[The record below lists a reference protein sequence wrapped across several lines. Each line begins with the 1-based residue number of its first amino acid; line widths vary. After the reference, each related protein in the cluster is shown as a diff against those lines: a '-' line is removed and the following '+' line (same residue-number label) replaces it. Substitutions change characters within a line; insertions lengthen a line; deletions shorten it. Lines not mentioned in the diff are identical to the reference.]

1 MLVVSELNYQIIK
14 PVLSEGKHF
23 DLSLES
29 TLEDLPLYDFQVS
42 SECLG
47 IEVAQL
53 FEKYPLVPGV
63 IIVEPGKDHQTTLLG
78 MISRRQFLE
87 FLIRPHGFKLFL
99 HEPLRVLYSY
109 ARTKTLI
116 LPAETLILTAAQ
128 KVLRRS
134 IELASDPLVV
144 VHSSGSNLPNS
155 SDIYYQLLDVHELN
169 RAYWQ
174 IRGIETQVRYERS
187 QTQMIQS
194 EKMASLGRLV
204 DGVAHEILDPVG
216 FIWGNLSHLTDYH
229 KDLMKLLAAYE
240 NHYSNSDYPEIQEI
254 KEEIEFNFLNQDIH
268 QVIESIKSGAERL
281 KKLSTS
287 LQNFCH
293 VDEVHP
299 KPADIN
305 SCIDSI
311 ILLLKS
317 RISSDILIVKNY
329 GKLPP
334 VYCYLGQLNQVFM
347 NILTNAI
354 DGLLSQ
360 AVTQNWE
367 RDFGSSYSKP
377 SQMQRLQKQ
386 PKIEI
391 TTTIQCSDL
400 ICDCPSQQRHWIL
413 IRIADNGPGMSSK
426 KRSKILDS
434 FSIHKRAEKE
444 TSLSLSYYIITAKHG
459 GQFNLRSQLGVG
471 TEFEILLPLDPN
483 LT

>member
-1 MLVVSELNYQIIK
+1 MLVVSEFNPQTIE
-14 PVLSEGKHF
+14 PVLSEGKSF
-23 DLSLES
+23 DLSLAS

-42 SECLG
+42 AECLG

-63 IIVEPGKDHQTTLLG
+63 VIVEQAKDHKTTLLG

-116 LPAETLILTAAQ
+116 LPAETLILAAAQ

-134 IELASDPLVV
+134 LELASDPLVV
-144 VHSSGSNLPNS
+144 VNYVGSNSPSS
-155 SDIYYQLLDVHELN
+155 SDISYQLLDVHELN

-174 IRGIETQVRYERS
+174 IRGIETQVRYERT

-229 KDLMKLLAAYE
+229 QDLMKLLAAYE
-240 NHYSNSDYPEIQEI
+240 CYCADAEISEVQEI
-254 KEEIEFNFLNQDIH
+254 KEEIEFDFLTQDIH
-268 QVIESIKSGAERL
+268 QVINSIKSGAERL

-293 VDEVHP
+293 VDEIYP

-311 ILLLKS
+311 LLLLKS
-317 RISSDILIVKNY
+317 RVSSDISILKKY

-334 VYCYLGQLNQVFM
+334 VYCYRGQLNQVLM

-360 AVTQNWE
+360 AATQNWE
-367 RDFGSSYSKP
+367 KDFGSFSSQQP
-377 SQMQRLQKQ
+377 QMQRLQKQ
-386 PKIEI
+386 PQIEI
-391 TTTIQCSDL
+391 TTTIQCSD
-400 ICDCPSQQRHWIL
+400 IVCHCPGKQSHWIS
-413 IRIADNGPGMSSK
+413 IRIADNGPGMSAQ

-459 GQFNLRSQLGVG
+459 GQFNLQSQLGVG

-483 LT
+483 PT

>member
-1 MLVVSELNYQIIK
+1 MISKINSPTIV

-63 IIVEPGKDHQTTLLG
+63 LIVEQIEQQQQSLLG

-87 FLIRPHGFKLFL
+87 FLIRPYGMELFL
-99 HEPLRVLYSY
+99 DQPLRVLYSY
-109 ARTKTLI
+109 ARTNTIILSADTLI
-116 LPAETLILTAAQ
+116 LVAAQ
-128 KVLRRS
+128 KALRRS
-134 IELASDPLVV
+134 TELASEPLVV
-144 VHSSGSNLPNS
+144 INS
-155 SDIYYQLLDVHELN
+155 SSANSFDQSDVSYRLLDVHELN
-169 RAYWQ
+169 IAYWQ
-174 IRGIETQVRYERS
+174 IRGIETQVRYERT

-229 KDLMKLLAAYE
+229 QDLIKLLAAYE
-240 NHYSNSDYPEIQEI
+240 HHCVDCEQSEIQDI
-254 KEEIEFNFLNQDIH
+254 KAEIEFDFLSQDIH

-293 VDEVHP
+293 VDDVYP

-305 SCIDSI
+305 GCIESI
-311 ILLLKS
+311 LLLLKS
-317 RISSDILIVKNY
+317 RITSDILISKQY

-334 VYCYLGQLNQVFM
+334 VYCYPGQFNQVLM

-354 DGLLSQ
+354 DALLNQ
-360 AVTQNWE
+360 AATQNWQKNY
-367 RDFGSSYSKP
+367 SSDALKSP
-377 SQMQRLQKQ
+377 QNRSLQKQ

-391 TTTIQCSDL
+391 TTAIYSSSTNEKLPGIQS
-400 ICDCPSQQRHWIL
+400 HWISV
-413 IRIADNGPGMSSK
+413 RIADNGPGMSAK
-426 KRSKILDS
+426 KRAKILDS

-459 GQFNLRSQLGVG
+459 GQFKLQSQLGVG
-471 TEFEILLPLDPN
+471 TEFEILLPLDPE
-483 LT
+483 LM

>member
-1 MLVVSELNYQIIK
+1 MINEVNPPIIA

-29 TLEDLPLYDFQVS
+29 TLEDLPLYNFQVD

-63 IIVEPGKDHQTTLLG
+63 VIVEQTENKNTTFLG
-78 MISRRQFLE
+78 MISRRQLLE
-87 FLIRPHGFKLFL
+87 FLIRPQGLKIFL
-99 HEPLRVLYSY
+99 HQPLRVLYSY
-109 ARTKTLI
+109 IRAKALVLPADTLI
-116 LPAETLILTAAQ
+116 LNAAQ
-128 KVLRRS
+128 KALRRS
-134 IELASDPLVV
+134 SELASDPLVV
-144 VHSSGSNLPNS
+144 VDHSQPNPLNLS
-155 SDIYYQLLDVHELN
+155 YRLLDVHELN
-169 RAYWQ
+169 LAYWQ
-174 IRGIETQVRYERS
+174 IRGIETQVRYERT
-187 QTQMIQS
+187 QAQMIQS

-229 KDLMKLLAAYE
+229 KDLIKLLAAYE
-240 NHYSNSDYPEIQEI
+240 KSCQSSAAPEIQEI
-254 KEEIEFNFLNQDIH
+254 KEEIEFDFLSEDIH
-268 QVIESIKSGAERL
+268 QVIDSIKTGAERL

-293 VDEVHP
+293 GDEVHP

-305 SCIDSI
+305 SCIESI
-311 ILLLKS
+311 LLLLKS
-317 RISSDILIVKNY
+317 RVSSDILILKDY

-334 VYCYLGQLNQVFM
+334 VYCYIGQFNQVLM

-354 DGLLSQ
+354 DALLNQ
-360 AVTQNWE
+360 AATKRWE
-367 RDFGSSYSKP
+367 KDFGSQH
-377 SQMQRLQKQ
+377 SQQSPNRHLQKSPQ
-386 PKIEI
+386 IEI
-391 TTTIQCSDL
+391 TTAIHTSDNT
-400 ICDCPSQQRHWIL
+400 CNCPGEQRNWIS
-413 IRIADNGPGMSSK
+413 IRIFDNGPGMSAE

-434 FSIHKRAEKE
+434 FSIHKRVEKE

-459 GQFNLRSQLGVG
+459 GQFKLRSQLGIG
-471 TEFEILLPLDPN
+471 TEFEILLPLDLN